1 MKTNN
6 VITYEQ
12 INDAL
17 MKFFDDHEPLVESE
31 PEPERQPYIPPTV
44 SEECKAVA
52 DKYFINNYE
61 LLTSSRGIYSLT

>member
-17 MKFFDDHEPLVESE
+17 MRFFDDHEPLVES
-31 PEPERQPYIPPTV
+31 
-44 SEECKAVA
+44 
-52 DKYFINNYE
+52 DKYFKDNYE
-61 LLTSSRGIYSLT
+61 FLISSRGIYSLT